1 MYFPVSKWLKVM
13 FPEVMFCPSELSSA
27 SADSLSRCDLEV
39 CVLGGGGGGGHVPE
53 ILLALLLGIRFWYR
67 GAIWSMH

>member
-39 CVLGGGGGGGHVPE
+39 CVLGGGGGGRSRTRNTAGIAFGHQ
-53 ILLALLLGIRFWYR
+53 ILV
-67 GAIWSMH
+67 